1 MFSPIRLP
9 KSLPK
14 LEITPAS
21 FFPVLRNLPQF
32 AHQLASATR
41 FFWPQTRPDGRRARE
56 PLLADGSDGQGARRR
71 DMGRGIRPIPGAR
84 AVVRDDGSGLGK
96 GVKLERARRR
106 AAGLPDL
113 DDSLD
118 VFHTL
123 REGGRALRKTWGAAT
138 RALERADAAQKEFDR
153 RGRQGQSRQG
163 HGAPLNRLWRQAE
176 RLWDQAT
183 AAETAW
189 KQAKSAFEF
198 FTPEGRLN
206 DRAQAEAVVAAAL
219 PHLSGAAWA
228 KTRRLLLRRESF
240 TFLDQVQERLA
251 ELGLDPDVLSA
262 LLDLEGLRR
271 QPWRL
276 SAATRAW
283 ALVRTVQLTKACPDW
298 RDEAGRVRAVL
309 RGVWRASS
317 LVECV
322 NSVARMQQARHRKM
336 TQGLLDLKRLYWN
349 LRRFRT
355 GRRKDQTPYGLLGL
369 KLPELELLGV
379 PQADPG
385 GIAGKTVRDGRY
397 AVRSVSGLP
406 RHQHPVSFANPPQS
420 GPPEPKAQLPNPSEL
435 DRTNRTDRIKKEFF
449 KILILD
455 PVGPVRPVQLSPV
468 HPVRPV
474 PRGRGWRRRRR
485 SSGRGRSA
493 GSGRSRRGSSAGRR
507 ASAISKR
514 LRADR
519 AASPDHARGPVA
531 STGFGGFGLGDVGDG
546 RRRLSSAGF
555 GSASARPACR
565 PRRPSC
571 RTRSGSRSGRS
582 PTP

>member
-1 MFSPIRLP
+1 VTWAEELARFPA
-9 KSLPK
+9 
-14 LEITPAS
+14 LE
-21 FFPVLRNLPQF
+21 
-32 AHQLASATR
+32 
-41 FFWPQTRPDGRRARE
+41 
-56 PLLADGSDGQGARRR
+56 
-71 DMGRGIRPIPGAR
+71 

-123 REGGRALRKTWGAAT
+123 REGGRALRKTWGAAS
-138 RALERADAAQKEFDR
+138 RALECADTAQKQFDR
-153 RGRQGQSRQG
+153 LGRQGQSCQG
-163 HGAPLNRLWRQAE
+163 HGAPLNRLWQQAE

-189 KQAKSAFEF
+189 KQAQSAVAF

-206 DRAQAEAVVAAAL
+206 DRAQAEVVVAAAL

-251 ELGLDPDVLSA
+251 GLGLGRDTLSA

-276 SAATRAW
+276 SAATRGW

-298 RDEAGRVRAVL
+298 CDEASRVRAVL

-349 LRRFRT
+349 LRQFRI
-355 GRRKDQTPYGLLGL
+355 GRRQGQTPYGLLGL
-369 KLPELELLGV
+369 NVPDLSLWEFLKLTPEELREKLSALE
-379 PQADPG
+379 D
-385 GIAGKTVRDGRY
+385 T
-397 AVRSVSGLP
+397 
-406 RHQHPVSFANPPQS
+406 
-420 GPPEPKAQLPNPSEL
+420 
-435 DRTNRTDRIKKEFF
+435 T
-449 KILILD
+449 
-455 PVGPVRPVQLSPV
+455 
-468 HPVRPV
+468 
-474 PRGRGWRRRRR
+474 
-485 SSGRGRSA
+485 
-493 GSGRSRRGSSAGRR
+493 
-507 ASAISKR
+507 
-514 LRADR
+514 
-519 AASPDHARGPVA
+519 
-531 STGFGGFGLGDVGDG
+531 
-546 RRRLSSAGF
+546 
-555 GSASARPACR
+555 
-565 PRRPSC
+565 
-571 RTRSGSRSGRS
+571 
-582 PTP
+582 